1 MTKYIKRLKNTRKS
15 IRRSIVGL
23 QEFQLRLI
31 DWRTINIKLKKKK
44 MITIMIMIM
53 MNKRNQFPSLSRLKI
68 LQN

>member
-44 MITIMIMIM
+44 MITIMIM